1 MEIIIKQNGKSISID
16 LFDKQYR
23 SFTGERLSSE
33 QYERWIDILDLI
45 FLAWGDLANYSNKE
59 YSFLLKRMNIQNS
72 RVIPAKGAARCLMV
86 WASLT
91 SSDMDDMLSTLKFAK
106 PVVDFFNS
114 LDNTTFYFTF

>member
-1 MEIIIKQNGKSISID
+1 MEIIIKQNGEAVSID
-16 LFDKQYR
+16 SFDNQYR

-33 QYERWIDILDLI
+33 PYDRWIDILDLT

-72 RVIPAKGAARCLMV
+72 RVIPAKGAARCLVV
-86 WASLT
+86 WAALA
-91 SSDMDDMLSTLKFAK
+91 SSDMDDMLSTLNFVK

-114 LDNTTFYFTF
+114 LDNTTFYFSF